1 MDFHSRA
8 AIKNGHLQSSA
19 LAGYRIIVDIESMQ
33 IQPYQCKWGKAVKIP
48 PTPQSLLDL
57 KCMEC
62 MVLQTC
68 AFKLDHVPTYIAL
81 HGKIGWFS
89 VSLKVIAL

>member
-19 LAGYRIIVDIESMQ
+19 LAGYRIIIDIESMQ
-33 IQPYQCKWGKAVKIP
+33 IQPYQCKRGKAWLGKNP
-48 PTPQSLLDL
+48 PTQQSLHDL

-68 AFKLDHVPTYIAL
+68 EFKLDPAPTL
-81 HGKIGWFS
+81 HCITRLDGFQYH
-89 VSLKVIAL
+89 

>member
-33 IQPYQCKWGKAVKIP
+33 IQAYQCKRGKAWLGKPP
-48 PTPQSLLDL
+48 PTPQSLHDL
-57 KCMEC
+57 KYMEC

-68 AFKLDHVPTYIAL
+68 AFKLDPVPTL
-81 HGKIGWFS
+81 HCMAKLDCS
-89 VSLKVIAL
+89 QYH